1 MSIDYKS
8 EIERLKKELDV
19 TVVAHYYQRDEVF
32 EMADITGDSLE
43 LARKCKADKNP
54 WVVFCGV
61 GFMGQSVKVIAPE
74 KRVLM
79 PKVADCSMARMID
92 ASYFDD
98 TVQYMVDR
106 GVKKENILPITYIN
120 SDATVKAKVGEM
132 GGLVCTSSN
141 AFKIIEKGLESGKK
155 ILFVPD
161 RCLGQNFANS
171 MGLKSC
177 VIGEGECDP
186 LEADVIC
193 FNGFCAVHQLFT
205 LEDIAFFR
213 EKYPDIKIIVHPEC
227 DPKIVE
233 AADFSGSTSQI
244 ITYVGE
250 LDPQQK
256 VAVGTEY
263 NLVNRM
269 REGNTYVLSSTK
281 PECPTMN
288 ETTLEDLYLTLKSI
302 EDKSPINEIV
312 VDPHTVKYANLAL
325 ERMLAIK

>member
-1 MSIDYKS
+1 MRIDYRK
-8 EIERLKKELDV
+8 EIERLKKVLPV
-19 TVVAHYYQRDEVF
+19 TVVAHFYQRDEVF

-43 LARKCKADKNP
+43 LARKCKADENP

-98 TVQYMVDR
+98 TVKYMVKR
-106 GVKKENILPITYIN
+106 GVSKEGILPITYIN
-120 SDATVKAKVGEM
+120 SDASVKAKVGEM
-132 GGLVCTSSN
+132 GGMVCTSSN

-186 LEADVIC
+186 SAADVIC
-193 FNGFCAVHQLFT
+193 FNGFCSVHQLFT
-205 LEDIAFFR
+205 LDDIAFFR
-213 EKYPDIKIIVHPEC
+213 RKYPGIKIAVHPEC

-233 AADFSGSTSQI
+233 AAEVQSTILS
-244 ITYVGE
+244 
-250 LDPQQK
+250 
-256 VAVGTEY
+256 TECVRAIPMS
-263 NLVNRM
+263 LPRPNRSA
-269 REGNTYVLSSTK
+269 RQ
-281 PECPTMN
+281 
-288 ETTLEDLYLTLKSI
+288 
-302 EDKSPINEIV
+302 
-312 VDPHTVKYANLAL
+312 
-325 ERMLAIK
+325 

>member
-1 MSIDYKS
+1 MSIDYKA
-8 EIERLKKELDV
+8 EINRLKKELDV

-79 PKVADCSMARMID
+79 PKIACCAMARMID
-92 ASYFDD
+92 GSYFDD
-98 TVQYMVDR
+98 SVNYMVER
-106 GVKKENILPITYIN
+106 GIPKEKILPITYIN

-155 ILFVPD
+155 I
-161 RCLGQNFANS
+161 Q

-177 VIGEGECDP
+177 VIGVGECDP
-186 LEADVIC
+186 KEADVIC
-193 FNGFCAVHQLFT
+193 FNGFCSVHQLFT
-205 LEDIAFFR
+205 LDDIEFYR
-213 EKYPDIKIIVHPEC
+213 NKYPGIKIAVHPEC
-227 DPKIVE
+227 DPKIVA
-233 AADFSGSTSQI
+233 AADFSGSTSQLI
-244 ITYVGE
+244 KYVND
-250 LDPQQK
+250 LDPEEK
-256 VAVGTEY
+256 VAIGTEY

-269 REGNTYVLSSTK
+269 RQGNTYVLSSTK

-302 EDKSPINEIV
+302 EDNKPINEIV
-312 VDPHTVKYANLAL
+312 IDPHTVKYANLAL